1 MKNPITLV
9 CDYFRKLK
17 EEDRKR
23 SIERMINHDICVKN
37 DTNDPQ
43 SKIYIFIR
51 DVPVSLITN
60 KPESIKVNA
69 NFVETEEVADV
80 FDSIKRM
87 YRNYLENNPII

>member
-23 SIERMINHDICVKN
+23 SIERMVNHDICVKN
-37 DTNDPQ
+37 GTNDPQ

-69 NFVETEEVADV
+69 NFVETEEIADV

>member
-23 SIERMINHDICVKN
+23 SIERMVNHDICVKN

-51 DVPVSLITN
+51 DVPVSLITD

>member
-23 SIERMINHDICVKN
+23 SIERMVNHDICVKN
-37 DTNDPQ
+37 DTKDPQ

-51 DVPVSLITN
+51 DVPVSLITD

-69 NFVETEEVADV
+69 NFVETEEIADV

-87 YRNYLENNPII
+87 YRNYLENKPII

>member
-23 SIERMINHDICVKN
+23 SIERMVNHDICVKN

-69 NFVETEEVADV
+69 NFVETEEIADV

>member
-23 SIERMINHDICVKN
+23 SIERMVNHDICVKN

>member
-23 SIERMINHDICVKN
+23 SIERMVNHDICVKN

-87 YRNYLENNPII
+87 YRNYLENKPII

>member
-23 SIERMINHDICVKN
+23 SIERMVNHDICVKN
-37 DTNDPQ
+37 DINDPQ

>member
-23 SIERMINHDICVKN
+23 SIERMVNHDICVKN
-37 DTNDPQ
+37 DINDPQ

-87 YRNYLENNPII
+87 YRNYLENKPII

>member
-23 SIERMINHDICVKN
+23 SIERMVNHDICVKN

-60 KPESIKVNA
+60 KAESIKVNA